1 MSNELY
7 TFAKPVQVVPF
18 SNLKWGKFT
27 LLHTPHNLEND
38 NLIKSE
44 TFELFR
50 RNNRNV
56 DIITYDELFER
67 AYHMVCLEKI
77 PEGWYGDEKFDMK

>member
-27 LLHTPHNLEND
+27 LLHTVGIRIAIV
-38 NLIKSE
+38 LI
-44 TFELFR
+44 L
-50 RNNRNV
+50 V
-56 DIITYDELFER
+56 DLYRSIIS
-67 AYHMVCLEKI
+67 
-77 PEGWYGDEKFDMK
+77 

>member
-27 LLHTPHNLEND
+27 LLHTILTISPQFSTGKNQTTIGKQSHRILVTIPYFTGN
-38 NLIKSE
+38 
-44 TFELFR
+44 
-50 RNNRNV
+50 
-56 DIITYDELFER
+56 
-67 AYHMVCLEKI
+67 YHS
-77 PEGWYGDEKFDMK
+77 